1 MVIRQLVLNVQTV
14 EVLRKANLR
23 NPDLFSR
30 AGLFIIATSKSSSYS
45 SKRSMAVIAIA
56 LAPTNNLSWA

>member
-1 MVIRQLVLNVQTV
+1 MVIRQLVLNAQTV
-14 EVLRKANLR
+14 GALRKANLR
-23 NPDLFSR
+23 NPDLFNRS
-30 AGLFIIATSKSSSYS
+30 GLFINSYS